1 MVLSL
6 VFASLT
12 VLLVA
17 LGYPMSLLCVLGGYL
32 YSKTLG
38 EPLGI
43 LVSTIVTSVATTVRR
58 LPCFIVSTLIAVA
71 ESSRR
76 LGRNSWPGL
85 HKKVFTHLTSTRHVV
100 HVFYAEPFCPAV
112 WWCSWAACCR
122 SW

>member
-12 VLLVA
+12 ILLVA

-32 YSKTLG
+32 YGKTLG
-38 EPLGI
+38 APLGI

-58 LPCFIVSTLIAVA
+58 LPWFILSKLIAVA

-76 LGRNSWPGL
+76 LD
-85 HKKVFTHLTSTRHVV
+85 
-100 HVFYAEPFCPAV
+100 
-112 WWCSWAACCR
+112 
-122 SW
+122 